1 MRRVPV
7 LAAAVVAGALLLSGC
22 SASSQSSS
30 SGGGGVAQE
39 GMPVPAPGDR
49 SGAADGSAA
58 TDAQASGQKV
68 VTTGWVT
75 ITTDDPVASA
85 ESVVELVE
93 QLDGRIDS
101 RNQQAGAEG
110 QQASAQLTLRIPAD
124 QVDQALER
132 LKDIGS
138 IDSVSLT
145 ADDVTLQSRDL
156 DAQITALRASIDRLL
171 ALVGNA
177 ATTSD
182 LIELET
188 AISDRQTQLDSLT
201 AQKQYLDDQVAYS
214 TITLT
219 LQTPAAVPEV
229 VAGDFWSGLAAGWA
243 SLTTAAAGFLVV
255 LGVLL
260 PWLVL
265 AGIVVAVVLLLVRLS
280 RRRRAARTPSSGVA
294 GVPGGAAPVHP
305 SGTFPVAPRVQAP
318 SAAPASTGGSPAPG
332 TTTTAPTAPTAT
344 ATADPAAPAAPS
356 APASDPEEGRPT
368 DA

>member
-1 MRRVPV
+1 MRRLPV
-7 LAAAVVAGALLLSGC
+7 LPVLAAVVAGVLLLSGC

-39 GMPVPAPGDR
+39 GGPAPQQGDR
-49 SGAADGSAA
+49 SGAADGAA
-58 TDAQASGQKV
+58 STDVQASDQKV

-75 ITTDDPVASA
+75 ITTDDPIASSDTVVA
-85 ESVVELVE
+85 LVDE
-93 QLDGRIDS
+93 LDGRIDNRS
-101 RNQQAGAEG
+101 QQAGTEG
-110 QQASAQLTLRIPAD
+110 QPASAQLTLRVPAD
-124 QVDQALER
+124 RVEEALER
-132 LKDIGS
+132 LKDVGS

-156 DAQITALRASIDRLL
+156 EAQITALRASIDRLL
-171 ALVGNA
+171 ALVGSA
-177 ATTSD
+177 ATTAD

-201 AQKQYLDDQVAYS
+201 AQKQYLDDQVSYS

-229 VAGDFWSGLAAGWA
+229 VPGDFWSGLATGWA
-243 SLTTAAAGFLVV
+243 SLTTAAAGFLVL

-265 AGIVVAVVLLLVRLS
+265 AAIVVFVVLMLVRLS
-280 RRRRAARTPSSGVA
+280 RRRRAATTGTRAPA
-294 GVPGGAAPVHP
+294 GVPGATPTHP
-305 SGTFPVAPRVQAP
+305 SGTFPGAPRVTAPGASSGWSAP
-318 SAAPASTGGSPAPG
+318 SGQQSTATSPQS
-332 TTTTAPTAPTAT
+332 APTALAEPR
-344 ATADPAAPAAPS
+344 ADS
-356 APASDPEEGRPT
+356 VSDPKREKEPPR

>member
-1 MRRVPV
+1 MTGMRRLPV
-7 LAAAVVAGALLLSGC
+7 LAAIVAGVLLLSGC
-22 SASSQSSS
+22 SASSSQSSS
-30 SGGGGVAQE
+30 SGGGGIAQE
-39 GMPVPAPGDR
+39 GGPAPAPGDR
-49 SGAADGSAA
+49 SGAADGSA
-58 TDAQASGQKV
+58 TSDVQASGQKV

-85 ESVVELVE
+85 ERVVQLVE

-110 QQASAQLTLRIPAD
+110 QPASAQLTLRVPAD
-124 QVDQALER
+124 QVDQALEE

-265 AGIVVAVVLLLVRLS
+265 AGIVVTVVLLLVRLR
-280 RRRRAARTPSSGVA
+280 RRRRAARVA
-294 GVPGGAAPVHP
+294 TGVPVAPPAPHHP
-305 SGTFPVAPRVQAP
+305 NGTFPVAPRVPAP
-318 SAAPASTGGSPAPG
+318 SASSQGTAAAPAAG
-332 TTTTAPTAPTAT
+332 PTAGAPAAT
-344 ATADPAAPAAPS
+344 ATVDPAAPPAPS
-356 APASDPEEGRPT
+356 SDPEEGRT